1 MLTCP
6 PATPSTYQTAHQ
18 PTTKPVT
25 AKAMVRTG
33 TGKTT
38 GEAAVIGGDK
48 GGRHVFC
55 HGASATT
62 TFATS
67 QAPAKAMVKSAT
79 VKATAEATSNS
90 GGKGDRL
97 SHCRGAD
104 ATQNAASDRAANDS
118 TKATGLA
125 LTAVEAAGLALT
137 LVPAPTKQLLV
148 SGQVVESGEC
158 WQW

>member
-79 VKATAEATSNS
+79 AKATAEATSNK
-90 GGKGDRL
+90 GGNGDRL

-104 ATQNAASDRAANDS
+104 ASKNAASDRWRTTPRRPQGWPS
-118 TKATGLA
+118 LPQKPQGWHSL
-125 LTAVEAAGLALT
+125 LSLLSRSSCLF
-137 LVPAPTKQLLV
+137 LV
-148 SGQVVESGEC
+148 G
-158 WQW
+158 